1 MSQRTC
7 SLNLASPEWNV
18 EKGVPACAQM
28 DVFSLARPESGVW
41 KEPRDP
47 QGEMGVE
54 RPQGPGWEGP

>member
-41 KEPRDP
+41 KEPRD
-47 QGEMGVE
+47 
-54 RPQGPGWEGP
+54 